1 MELVNGRPVSEL
13 IPRGGLPLDRL
24 LRIAVPL
31 ADAVGA
37 AHARG
42 ITHRDLKPANVMVT
56 AEGAVSVGSSLRA
69 TSRCNFRSRARY
81 TCPIPP
87 DPIKTAIW

>member
-1 MELVNGRPVSEL
+1 MELVEGRTLTEL
-13 IPRGGLPLDRL
+13 IPRDGLPLDRL

-42 ITHRDLKPANVMVT
+42 IVHRDLNP
-56 AEGAVSVGSSLRA
+56 A
-69 TSRCNFRSRARY
+69 TS
-81 TCPIPP
+81 
-87 DPIKTAIW
+87 W